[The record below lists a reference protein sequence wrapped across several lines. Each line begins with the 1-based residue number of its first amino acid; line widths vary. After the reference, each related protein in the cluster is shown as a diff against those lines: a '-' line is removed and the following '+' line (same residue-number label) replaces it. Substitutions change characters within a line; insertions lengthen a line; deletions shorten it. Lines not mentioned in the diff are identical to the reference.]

1 MQIFLFMKYE
11 SKCQQ
16 LISRKQYYKRL
27 SKNIVVAL
35 LVTTFFWSLGAV
47 GFFILGTPDITD
59 AYYNAAMLM
68 TGMGP
73 TTPNPSDELKW
84 FASIYALLSGVVYL
98 STIGLILAPIVHR
111 FMHQFNLEEEG

>member
-1 MQIFLFMKYE
+1 MKYE

-16 LISRKQYYKRL
+16 ILSKRLFYKRV
-27 SKNIVVAL
+27 SKNILVATVV
-35 LVTTFFWSLGAV
+35 TSIFWSLGAL
-47 GFFILGTPDITD
+47 GFYLLGMSDITD

-73 TTPNPSDELKW
+73 TTPNPSNALKW

-98 STIGLILAPIVHR
+98 STIGLMLAPIIHR
-111 FMHQFNLEEEG
+111 FMHQFHLEDGE